1 MIDNIYLTVLI
12 LCLICISII
21 TFITDFKH
29 GKILNK
35 HLGLFMK
42 IGLIV
47 QLLYSIYFIF
57 YEKQIYNFSGYII
70 NFLIG
75 TLISICLYYFDI
87 WGAGDSKYV
96 ILMLL
101 IAPINIFKN
110 NGVIAFQGLMIYIIT
125 FTVAL
130 IYLCGESLY
139 FFYKEVPI
147 LERENF
153 FEMFNVKEFFIKWIF
168 SLSIITI
175 IYRVIGLVSRGFL
188 TNNILLIRFLI
199 IILMFYF
206 LDKAKK
212 KGIFVLTVIL
222 AFLVTIF
229 DYYINGYNN
238 GFIVDYK
245 ILFFVL
251 IIIIIRNLCSKYNY
265 KKIKTTSV
273 EKGMV
278 LSAGTFV
285 GFFNSRVK
293 GLPVF
298 KSESI
303 HSRITLEE
311 AESVKR
317 WAKSKYG
324 QEYIYIVRQIPFA
337 PFISLG
343 AIGSVLYFLI

>member
-1 MIDNIYLTVLI
+1 MINNIYLTVLI

-35 HLGLFMK
+35 HLGFFMK
-42 IGLIV
+42 IGLII
-47 QLLYSIYFIF
+47 QLLYSMYFIF
-57 YEKQIYNFSGYII
+57 YEKQIYNFSGYIM

-75 TLISICLYYFDI
+75 ALISICLYYFDI

-101 IAPINIFKN
+101 TAPINILKN
-110 NGVIAFQGLMIYIIT
+110 NGIIAFQGLMIYIIT

-130 IYLCGESLY
+130 IYLCAESLY
-139 FFYKEVPI
+139 FFCKEVPT

-153 FEMFNVKEFFIKWIF
+153 FKIFNIKEFFIKWLF
-168 SLSIITI
+168 SFSIITI
-175 IYRVIGLVSRGFL
+175 IYRAISLVSREFL
-188 TNNILLIRFLI
+188 TKNVLLIRFLI
-199 IILMFYF
+199 ILLMFYF

-212 KGIFVLTVIL
+212 KGICIITVIL
-222 AFLVTIF
+222 AVLATTF
-229 DYYINGYNN
+229 DYYINGYSSR
-238 GFIVDYK
+238 FIIDYK
-245 ILFFVL
+245 MLFFVL
-251 IIIIIRNLCSKYNY
+251 IIIIIRNLCSRYNY
-265 KKIKTTSV
+265 KKIKTTEV
-273 EKGMV
+273 QEGMV

-293 GLPVF
+293 GLPTF

-343 AIGSVLYFLI
+343 TIGSILYFII